1 MSLETLAAEIIRQ
14 AQEEADSIIEQAKT
28 EAKRIEDKA
37 NEEALQFS
45 SLVTTRAEKE
55 SEQIA
60 VEVVASAKQ
69 ANQKKALIARR
80 EELELTW
87 KAAREEIGSA
97 KMSGRKKILD
107 SLVKEA
113 SEKNK
118 SDVIL
123 RPVKADR
130 SVLSKSG
137 FTIGDDVEGL
147 GGFVLESK
155 DGSTMLD
162 FRFDL
167 MLEEVW
173 KNTLGE
179 INGILFD

>member
-1 MSLETLAAEIIRQ
+1 M
-14 AQEEADSIIEQAKT
+14 
-28 EAKRIEDKA
+28 
-37 NEEALQFS
+37 
-45 SLVTTRAEKE
+45 
-55 SEQIA
+55 
-60 VEVVASAKQ
+60 
-69 ANQKKALIARR
+69 
-80 EELELTW
+80 
-87 KAAREEIGSA
+87 
-97 KMSGRKKILD
+97 
-107 SLVKEA
+107 
-113 SEKNK
+113 
-118 SDVIL
+118 

-167 MLEEVW
+167 MLEEAW

-179 INGILFD
+179 VNGILFD